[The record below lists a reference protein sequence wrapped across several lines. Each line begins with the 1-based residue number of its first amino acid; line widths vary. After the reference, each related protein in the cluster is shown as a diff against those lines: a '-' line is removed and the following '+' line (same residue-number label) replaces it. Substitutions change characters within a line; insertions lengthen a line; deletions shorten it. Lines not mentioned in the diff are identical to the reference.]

1 MVLIATRTVFKIDAL
16 SPGSPTVN
24 NILYGG
30 LYNVHSKKK
39 VIYLY
44 TYILKSFRRKLP
56 NKYNYYITILIF

>member
-1 MVLIATRTVFKIDAL
+1 MVLIATRTLFKIDAL

-24 NILYGG
+24 NILYEG

-56 NKYNYYITILIF
+56 NKYYITILIF